1 MTERMGTTHMRL
13 NNIGYLVKE
22 GVKGI
27 FKHGFMSFASVTVI
41 MACLIIMGVFTLL
54 GMNINSVISD
64 LEAQNELVAF
74 IDDSMSTEE
83 AKGLESILLKVP
95 NVSTV
100 EFVSREEAMEE
111 FKADYEQGLF
121 EEIDASVFRDR
132 FIVHIEN
139 IEETEQT
146 QRGLMQVAGVAK
158 VNAHLEYAEGFIKV
172 RNIVNL
178 VSVILVSILAVVSVF
193 IMSNTIK
200 LATFTRREEIAIMKM
215 VGATN
220 MFIRLPFVIEGL
232 ILGVLGGGL
241 AFGCVWGLY
250 ELTCQNLL
258 SGFIGGIVDIVPFS
272 IVMMPLLVVFLAVG
286 VFVGAFGGNI
296 AIRSYLKV

>member
-83 AKGLESILLKVP
+83 AKGLESILLKVS
-95 NVSTV
+95 NVSAV

>member
-1 MTERMGTTHMRL
+1 MRL
-13 NNIGYLVKE
+13 NNIGYLIKE
-22 GVKGI
+22 GFKGI

-41 MACLIIMGVFTLL
+41 MACLVVMGVFTML
-54 GMNINSVISD
+54 GININGVISD

-74 IDDSMSTEE
+74 VDENYTTDE
-83 AKGLESILLKVP
+83 AMALESVLMKVA
-95 NVSTV
+95 NVSAV
-100 EFVSREEAMEE
+100 EYVSRGQAMND

-121 EEIDASVFRDR
+121 EEIDETVFRDR
-132 FIVHIEN
+132 YIVHVQDIEN
-139 IEETEQT
+139 TAQT
-146 QRGLMQVAGVAK
+146 QNGLMQVAGVVK

-178 VSVILVSILAVVSVF
+178 ISAVLVGILAVVSVF

-200 LATFTRREEIAIMKM
+200 LATFNRREEIAIMKM

-220 MFIRLPFVIEGL
+220 MFIRLPFIIEGL
-232 ILGVLGGGL
+232 LLGILGGGL

-250 ELTCQNLL
+250 ELTCQKLL
-258 SGFIGGIVDIVPFS
+258 GGFIGGIVDIVPFS
-272 IVMMPLLVVFLAVG
+272 VVMVPLFVVFMGIG

>member
-22 GVKGI
+22 GIKGI

-83 AKGLESILLKVP
+83 AKGLESILLKVS
-95 NVSTV
+95 NVSAV

>member
-95 NVSTV
+95 NVSAV
-100 EFVSREEAMEE
+100 EFVSRDEAMEE

-132 FIVHIEN
+132 FIVHIDN

>member
-1 MTERMGTTHMRL
+1 MRL
-13 NNIGYLVKE
+13 NNIGYLIKE
-22 GVKGI
+22 GFKGI
-27 FKHGFMSFASVTVI
+27 FKHGFMSFASITVI
-41 MACLIIMGVFTLL
+41 MACLVVMGVFTML
-54 GMNINSVISD
+54 GININGVISD

-74 IDDSMSTEE
+74 VDETYTTDE
-83 AKGLESILLKVP
+83 ATALEQSLLRVE
-95 NVSTV
+95 NVSGV
-100 EFVSREEAMEE
+100 EFVSRTQAMND

-121 EEIDASVFRDR
+121 EEIDETVFRDR
-132 FIVHIEN
+132 YIIHVEDIEK
-139 IEETEQT
+139 TAQT
-146 QRGLMQVAGVAK
+146 QNGLMQVAGIAK

-178 VSVILVSILAVVSVF
+178 ISAILVGILAIVSVF

-200 LATFTRREEIAIMKM
+200 LATFNRREEIAIMKM

-232 ILGVLGGGL
+232 LLGILGGGL
-241 AFGCVWGLY
+241 AFGAVWGLY
-250 ELTCQNLL
+250 ELTCQKLIG
-258 SGFIGGIVDIVPFS
+258 GFIGGIVDIVPFS
-272 IVMMPLLVVFLAVG
+272 VVMLPLFVVFMCIG

>member
-22 GVKGI
+22 GIKGI

-83 AKGLESILLKVP
+83 AKGLESILLKVS
-95 NVSTV
+95 NVSAV
-100 EFVSREEAMEE
+100 EFVSRDEAMEE